1 MSILVRSAC
10 RSFCHTTRVDFPS
23 VTTCAERSPDA
34 SRWPRPPHP
43 RAAPLCVALRVVGAL
58 AARGESPASHRDERG
73 AARTR
78 RDDREDRLYL
88 TEEQR
93 RPRGWIAR
101 RMQTDFHHGLLENP
115 WQISKDE
122 WGLNSESD
130 VARISSYIAKRLE
143 LSTEDGFSKIWR
155 TQDKNPI
162 GILGCYKV
170 DEKMYKAFFFAS
182 EHMGEHGLKV
192 TVEMRKILI
201 EQASHHKGCK
211 CVLYSA
217 SDHPRQIAWFRFL
230 GFEYIPENN
239 EGKARCFE
247 YASPN

>member
-1 MSILVRSAC
+1 MTARTDLAESKARGKGALLQKSDSIPNAL
-10 RSFCHTTRVDFPS
+10 P
-23 VTTCAERSPDA
+23 PD
-34 SRWPRPPHP
+34 R
-43 RAAPLCVALRVVGAL
+43 L

-78 RDDREDRLYL
+78 RDDREYRLYL

-122 WGLNSESD
+122 WWLNSESD

-170 DEKMYKAFFFAS
+170 DEKMYEAFFFAS